1 MYAICIYVCIYTKT
15 YNSACTLRRIY
26 LYIYIYVCIYMY
38 IQRHVYIRLQ
48 CFSVMITCCD
58 FTELIRYLRLRGARC
73 AHTTDECRH
82 I

>member
-1 MYAICIYVCIYTKT
+1 MLYVYMYVYIQRPIILLALSGGYICIYIYM
-15 YNSACTLRRIY
+15 
-26 LYIYIYVCIYMY
+26 CIYMY

>member
-1 MYAICIYVCIYTKT
+1 M
-15 YNSACTLRRIY
+15 
-26 LYIYIYVCIYMY
+26 CIYMY